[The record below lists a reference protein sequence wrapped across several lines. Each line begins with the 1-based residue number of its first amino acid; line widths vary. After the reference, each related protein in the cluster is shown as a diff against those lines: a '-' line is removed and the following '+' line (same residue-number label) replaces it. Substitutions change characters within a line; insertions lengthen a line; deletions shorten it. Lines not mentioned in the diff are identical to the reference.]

1 MEESEFLAISS
12 LFDTIG
18 VIEKGIE
25 RIYHYLLKNKR
36 IDNLKEV
43 SSNFGLTLKRGYK
56 VCSMLN
62 ELELVQI
69 YDRPMKI
76 HLSTPVLPLWQKIV
90 NNRIEE
96 LSHQFQE
103 KKERAEFALE
113 EFLKS
118 YNIREDSTQEFVEFI
133 NYDLNNFAETYSAF
147 LAEKSCQIALGIRY
161 DNDLISLV
169 KQKGIEGI
177 PIEISSSIRDG
188 ILKIKENLKSLDL
201 RIIFNAEIVKDLLL
215 SKEFEILSKYVE
227 QFDLIFKNIDI
238 HVTPDDFSNFMLTD
252 RELIQPSFDPSNK
265 LIGSYLSRNSTIY
278 KIFADKFNE
287 LFENGIPISQFLKE
301 QDDIQISD
309 LNQAQHLV
317 LCLL

>member
-1 MEESEFLAISS
+1 MEENEFLALSS

-36 IDNLKEV
+36 IDDLKEV
-43 SSNFGLTLKRGYK
+43 SSKYGLTLKRGYK

-76 HLSTPVLPLWQKIV
+76 HLATPVLPLWQKIV

-103 KKERAEFALE
+103 KKERAESAFD
-113 EFLKS
+113 EFLKAYS
-118 YNIREDSTQEFVEFI
+118 IRADSTQEFVEFV
-133 NYDLNNFAETYSAF
+133 NYDLKNFAETYSAF
-147 LAEKSCQIALGIRY
+147 LAEKTCQIAIGIRY
-161 DNDLISLV
+161 DNDLISLIE
-169 KQKGIEGI
+169 QKGLENI
-177 PIEISSSIRDG
+177 PIEIGSSLQDG
-188 ILKIKENLKSLDL
+188 MLKIKENLKSLDM
-201 RIIFNAEIVKDLLL
+201 RVIFNEEIVKDLLM
-215 SKEFEILSKYVE
+215 SKEFQILSKYFE
-227 QFDLIFKNIDI
+227 EYGLQFKNIDI

-265 LIGSYLSRNSTIY
+265 LIGSYLSRNSSIY
-278 KIFADKFNE
+278 KIFAEKFNE
-287 LFENGIPISQFLKE
+287 LYDNGISIKRFLQE
-301 QDDIQISD
+301 QDDIQIDD
-309 LNQAQHLV
+309 LTQAEHFV
-317 LCLL
+317 LCIL

>member
-1 MEESEFLAISS
+1 MEESEFLAVSS

-118 YNIREDSTQEFVEFI
+118 YNIRMDSTQEFVEFV

-147 LAEKSCQIALGIRY
+147 LAEKSCQIAIGIRY

-177 PIEISSSIRDG
+177 PIDIGSSFRNG
-188 ILKIKENLKSLDL
+188 ILKIKENLKSLDI
-201 RIIFNAEIVKDLLL
+201 RVIFNAEIVKDLLL
-215 SKEFEILSKYVE
+215 SNEFETLSKYFE

-301 QDDIQISD
+301 QDVIQISD

>member
-90 NNRIEE
+90 NNRIEQ

-118 YNIREDSTQEFVEFI
+118 YNIREDSTQEFVEFV

-147 LAEKSCQIALGIRY
+147 LAEKSCQIAIGIRY

-188 ILKIKENLKSLDL
+188 ILKIKENLKSLDM
-201 RIIFNAEIVKDLLL
+201 RVIFNAEIVKDLLL
-215 SKEFEILSKYVE
+215 SKEFETLSNCFE

-252 RELIQPSFDPSNK
+252 RALIQPSFDPSNK

-278 KIFADKFNE
+278 KIFDDKFNE
-287 LFENGIPISQFLKE
+287 LFENGIKIMQFLKE
-301 QDDIQISD
+301 QDIKKRD
-309 LNQAQHLV
+309 LNQAQLFV

>member
-36 IDNLKEV
+36 IDDLKEV

-76 HLSTPVLPLWQKIV
+76 HLATPVLPLWQKIV

-103 KKERAEFALE
+103 KKERAEFVLE

-118 YNIREDSTQEFVEFI
+118 YNIKTDSTQEFVEFV
-133 NYDLNNFAETYSAF
+133 NYDLHNFAETYSAF
-147 LAEKSCQIALGIRY
+147 LAKKSCSIAIGIRY
-161 DNDLISLV
+161 DNDLISLI
-169 KQKGIEGI
+169 KQKGIENI
-177 PIEISSSIRDG
+177 PTDISSSFREG
-188 ILKIKENLKSLDL
+188 ILKIKENLKTLDM
-201 RIIFNAEIVKDLLL
+201 RVIFNAEIVKDLLL
-215 SKEFEILSKYVE
+215 SKEFEILSKHVE
-227 QFDLIFKNIDI
+227 MYDLGFKNLNI

-278 KIFADKFNE
+278 KIFAEKFNE
-287 LFENGIPISQFLKE
+287 LYEKGIPINQFLQE
-301 QDDIQISD
+301 QDDIQINELSYT
-309 LNQAQHLV
+309 QHFV
-317 LCLL
+317 LCIL

>member
-118 YNIREDSTQEFVEFI
+118 YNIREDSTQEFVEFV

-177 PIEISSSIRDG
+177 PIEINSSIRNG
-188 ILKIKENLKSLDL
+188 ILKIKENLKSLDM
-201 RIIFNAEIVKDLLL
+201 RVIFNAEIVKDLLL
-215 SKEFEILSKYVE
+215 SKEFETLSKYFE

-278 KIFADKFNE
+278 KIFDDKFNE
-287 LFENGIPISQFLKE
+287 LFENGIKIKQFLKE
-301 QDDIQISD
+301 QDIKIRD
-309 LNQAQHLV
+309 LNQAQLFV
-317 LCLL
+317 LCIL

>member
-1 MEESEFLAISS
+1 MEENEFLAVSS

-76 HLSTPVLPLWQKIV
+76 HLATPVLPLWQKIV

-103 KKERAEFALE
+103 KKEKAETALE

-118 YNIREDSTQEFVEFI
+118 YNLGVESTQEFVEFI

-147 LAEKSCQIALGIRY
+147 LAEKSCKIAIGIRY
-161 DNDLISLV
+161 DNDLISLIN
-169 KQKGIEGI
+169 QTGIENI
-177 PIEISSSIRDG
+177 PTEVNTSIRNG
-188 ILKIKENLKSLDL
+188 LHKIKENLTSLEMHA
-201 RIIFNAEIVKDLLL
+201 IFNAEIVKDLLL
-215 SKEFEILSKYVE
+215 SKEFEVLTKHVEKY
-227 QFDLIFKNIDI
+227 DITFKNIDV

-287 LFENGIPISQFLKE
+287 LFANGIPIKQFLNE
-301 QDDIQISD
+301 QDDIKITD

-317 LCLL
+317 LCIL

>member
-1 MEESEFLAISS
+1 MEENEFLAVSS

-43 SSNFGLTLKRGYK
+43 SSKFGLTLKRGYK

-76 HLSTPVLPLWQKIV
+76 HLATPVLPLWQKIV

-103 KKERAEFALE
+103 KKERAELALE

-118 YNIREDSTQEFVEFI
+118 YNIRVDSTQEFVEFV

-147 LAEKSCQIALGIRY
+147 LAEKTCQIAIGIRY

-169 KQKGIEGI
+169 KQKGIENI
-177 PIEISSSIRDG
+177 PINIDSSFSDG
-188 ILKIKENLKSLDL
+188 ILKIKENLRNLDI
-201 RIIFNAEIVKDLLL
+201 RVIFNVEIINDLLL
-215 SKEFEILSKYVE
+215 SKEFEILSKHVE
-227 QFDLIFKNIDI
+227 KFDLIFKNIDF

-278 KIFADKFNE
+278 KIFAEKFNE
-287 LFENGIPISQFLKE
+287 LFENGIPIEQFL
-301 QDDIQISD
+301 QQNDDIKIKD
-309 LNQAQHLV
+309 LNQAQLFV

>member
-278 KIFADKFNE
+278 KIFDDKFNE
-287 LFENGIPISQFLKE
+287 LFENGIKILQFLKE
-301 QDDIQISD
+301 QEIKTRD
-309 LNQAQHLV
+309 LNQAQHFV
-317 LCLL
+317 LCIL

>member
-1 MEESEFLAISS
+1 MEENEFLAVSS

-76 HLSTPVLPLWQKIV
+76 HLATPVLPLWQKIV

-103 KKERAEFALE
+103 KKERAEIAFQ

-118 YNIREDSTQEFVEFI
+118 YNIRMDSTQEFVEFV

-147 LAEKSCQIALGIRY
+147 LAEKSCQIAIGIRY
-161 DNDLISLV
+161 DNDLISLI
-169 KQKGIEGI
+169 KQNGIENI
-177 PIEISSSIRDG
+177 PVNIGSSFRDG
-188 ILKIKENLKSLDL
+188 ILKIKENLKNLDM
-201 RIIFNAEIVKDLLL
+201 RVIFNSEIVIDLLL
-215 SKEFEILSKYVE
+215 SKEFEILSKHVE
-227 QFDLIFKNIDI
+227 NFDLICKSIDI

-287 LFENGIPISQFLKE
+287 IFDNGIPIAQFLQQQGNIK
-301 QDDIQISD
+301 IKV
-309 LNQAQHLV
+309 LNQAQSFV
-317 LCLL
+317 LCIL

>member
-177 PIEISSSIRDG
+177 PIDISSSIRDG
-188 ILKIKENLKSLDL
+188 ILKIKENLKSLDM

-215 SKEFEILSKYVE
+215 SKEFEILSKFVE

-278 KIFADKFNE
+278 KIFDDKFNE
-287 LFENGIPISQFLKE
+287 LFENGIKIMQFLKE
-301 QDDIQISD
+301 QDIKIRD
-309 LNQAQHLV
+309 LNQAQLFI

>member
-25 RIYHYLLKNKR
+25 RIYHYLLKHKR

-76 HLSTPVLPLWQKIV
+76 HLATPVLPLWQKIV

-103 KKERAEFALE
+103 KKERAESALK

-118 YNIREDSTQEFVEFI
+118 YNIREDSTQEFVEFV

-147 LAEKSCQIALGIRY
+147 LAEKSCQIAIGIRY
-161 DNDLISLV
+161 DNDLISLI
-169 KQKGIEGI
+169 KQTGIEI
-177 PIEISSSIRDG
+177 ISTDISSSFRDG
-188 ILKIKENLKSLDL
+188 MLKIKENLKSLDM
-201 RIIFNAEIVKDLLL
+201 RVIFNAEIVKDLLS
-215 SKEFEILSKYVE
+215 SKEFEILSKHVE
-227 QFDLIFKNIDI
+227 NYDIVFKNIDI
-238 HVTPDDFSNFMLTD
+238 YVTPDNFSNFMLTD

-287 LFENGIPISQFLKE
+287 LFQNGIPINQFLQE
-301 QDDIQISD
+301 QDDLQINE

-317 LCLL
+317 LCIL

>member
-1 MEESEFLAISS
+1 MEEHEFLAISS

-43 SSNFGLTLKRGYK
+43 SSKFGLTLKRGYK

-76 HLSTPVLPLWQKIV
+76 HLATPVLPLWQKII

-103 KKERAEFALE
+103 KKERAEIALE

-118 YNIREDSTQEFVEFI
+118 YNIRVDSTQEFVEFV

-147 LAEKSCQIALGIRY
+147 LAEKTCQIAIGIRY

-169 KQKGIEGI
+169 KQKGIENI
-177 PIEISSSIRDG
+177 PINIDSSFSDG
-188 ILKIKENLKSLDL
+188 ILKIKENLKNLDI
-201 RIIFNAEIVKDLLL
+201 RVIFNAEIVNDLLL
-215 SKEFEILSKYVE
+215 SKEFEILSRHVE
-227 QFDLIFKNIDI
+227 KFDLIFKNIDI

-278 KIFADKFNE
+278 KIFAEKFNE
-287 LFENGIPISQFLKE
+287 LFENGIPIVQFLQQ
-301 QDDIQISD
+301 QDDLKIKD
-309 LNQAQHLV
+309 LNQAQLYV
-317 LCLL
+317 LCIL

>member
-12 LFDTIG
+12 LFDTLG

-36 IDNLKEV
+36 IDDLKQV

-76 HLSTPVLPLWQKIV
+76 HLATPVLPLWQKIV

-103 KKERAEFALE
+103 KKEKAEFALE

-118 YNIREDSTQEFVEFI
+118 YNIRADSTQEFVEFV

-147 LAEKSCQIALGIRY
+147 LAKKTCQIAIGIRY

-169 KQKGIEGI
+169 KQKGIESI
-177 PIEISSSIRDG
+177 PIDISSSFRDG
-188 ILKIKENLKSLDL
+188 ILKIKENLKSLDM
-201 RIIFNAEIVKDLLL
+201 RVIFNIEIVKDLLT
-215 SKEFEILSKYVE
+215 SKEFEILSQHVE
-227 QFDLIFKNIDI
+227 TYGLEFKNLNI

-278 KIFADKFNE
+278 KIFDEKFNE
-287 LFENGIPISQFLKE
+287 LYNNGIPIKKFLQE
-301 QDDIQISD
+301 QGDIQIND
-309 LNQAQHLV
+309 LNQAQQFV
-317 LCLL
+317 LCIL